1 MGLLTTVEFG
11 QAWVEA
17 IGRMGYDTNPRACA
31 LTNRAVRGPVYRA
44 YRRRWDEQR
53 RRSGITA
60 RSFLSDHWWQLKDA
74 VASPRMSNLDAAA

>member
-17 IGRMGYDTNPRACA
+17 IGRMGYDTSPRACA

-44 YRRRWDEQR
+44 YRRGWDEER
-53 RRSGITA
+53 RRSGISA
-60 RSFLSDHWWQLKDA
+60 RSFLSDRWWQLKEA
-74 VASPRMSNLDAAA
+74 VAAPRFSDVDTAA